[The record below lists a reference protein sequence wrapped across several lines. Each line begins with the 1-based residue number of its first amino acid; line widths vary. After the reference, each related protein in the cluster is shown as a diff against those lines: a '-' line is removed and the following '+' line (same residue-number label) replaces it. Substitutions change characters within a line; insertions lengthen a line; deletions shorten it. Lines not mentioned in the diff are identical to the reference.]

1 MSDVIRLTLPMT
13 PDRRLATNHARGRMQ
28 WTLGTWT
35 KDERAKAMRLGC
47 VPLGN
52 GDIGRLPDVG
62 ESVRIN
68 VTIHWGK
75 QLGKDGKM
83 RQARRLDWDSATT
96 ICKPMI
102 DGALVD
108 TGILADDRQIV
119 AGTVYQTVDP
129 TGDGFT
135 TIEITAVEAARK
147 G

>member
-1 MSDVIRLTLPMT
+1 MIHPAELTIEIPMT
-13 PDRRLATNHARGRMQ
+13 PDRRLATNHARGRTQ
-28 WTLGTWT
+28 WSLGAWT
-35 KDERAKAMRLGC
+35 KEDRQLAHDLC
-47 VPLGN
+47 LNGN
-52 GDIGRLPDVG
+52 QWEQPAEWTDP
-62 ESVRIN
+62 VRVN

-75 QLGKDGKM
+75 LLGKDGRM

-135 TIEITAVEAARK
+135 TIEITAVESARK